1 MKKMKTNISRRNF
14 LKYCAAGA
22 IGLTATGCS
31 FLSQR
36 GDEALRDSGRSLKDL
51 GTRINEHAHDTNV
64 SNELSG
70 REFGDDYFNSR
81 VSLTNING
89 KEYVWMPLTNYE
101 VKVDERKLSADKVF
115 PFAAF
120 EKSKLLVKINPENK
134 TTSYGY
140 EDDTATVFVRDDSI
154 KYISTGFKGELSHKT
169 KPGQVVHTSEPE
181 FSVPLINLGVD
192 GFRDVAY
199 VQDAKTGQLILAPS
213 PEYGINSR
221 LGGIVQYF
229 PKHGVFVEQTGR
241 ISIKPVKPASKTKE
255 KPTSPNPIEAKVE
268 REN

>member
-1 MKKMKTNISRRNF
+1 MKKMKTNIPRRNF
-14 LKYCAAGA
+14 LIYYAAGA

-36 GDEALRDSGRSLKDL
+36 RDEALRDSGRSLKDL
-51 GTRINEHAHDTNV
+51 GTRINEPAHETNV

-70 REFGDDYFNSR
+70 REFGDGYFNSR

-89 KEYVWMPLTNYE
+89 KEYVWMPLTNYG
-101 VKVDERKLSADKVF
+101 VKVGEKKLSADEYF

-120 EKSKLLVKINPENK
+120 EKSRLLVKIDPENK
-134 TTSYGY
+134 KTVYSY

-154 KYISTGFKGELSHKT
+154 DHISTGFKGELSHKT
-169 KPGQVVHTSEPE
+169 KPGQVSHTSEPE

-192 GFRDVAY
+192 GFRSVAY
-199 VQDAKTGQLILAPS
+199 VQDTKTGQLILVPS

-229 PKHGVFVEQTGR
+229 PKHGAFVEQIGR
-241 ISIKPVKPASKTKE
+241 ISIKPVKYTNS
-255 KPTSPNPIEAKVE
+255 
-268 REN
+268 